1 MSTYRLDMEVDRAMT
16 LPPQR
21 TRGTRDPGP
30 RRRGRLVAAIAGLA
44 AVALVAT
51 GCSIQVRS
59 EPDPTIGKDT
69 MLINADRGNPLFD
82 RNFNPYITNARTA
95 SKWMYEPLI
104 EVNPLDGKRNPWL
117 ASAWSQPDAKT
128 IDMTIRSGVEWS
140 DGSPFS
146 AKDVVFTFDLLKKF
160 PAMDVKGAWQHI
172 GSIEQDGDH
181 VVFHLK
187 SEDVPSLTIIGQT
200 YILGEDHWSG
210 VKDPTTW
217 RDPNPVGTGPFVLG
231 NYTDQQYSMDKNPK
245 YWQADK
251 IAIKHLILPATN
263 TQLDTVTRGYDWAY
277 SFISDVKGTWGA
289 ASKTNEWWF
298 PAGGVIG
305 LIPNLTKAPYN
316 DVNVRRG
323 ISLALDR
330 DAIAETASE
339 GNLSAAGQ
347 TGLILPN
354 QERYLNP
361 DIPDQGMIT
370 QDLEAAKAN
379 FAKSGYVEQGGKLVK
394 DGKQL
399 SITITTAN
407 GYSDWL
413 RAAQEVRKNLA
424 AIGVD
429 VTISAPQPAG
439 YQQSINNGEFDMAM
453 GGMGNGDVY
462 QAFNSLLS
470 SEFYQPVGKSTVNNY
485 ERYKNADTQKLL
497 DEYKATTDTAKQQEI
512 LDQLQQTV
520 YDELPVI
527 GMYYGGLWGLF
538 NTGKFVGW
546 PSAKDPYMAP
556 QNYDS
561 APLLIFTKLRLR
573 DSAAGKQILQ
583 EQKAA
588 QQEDQK

>member
-1 MSTYRLDMEVDRAMT
+1 MT

-21 TRGTRDPGP
+21 TP
-30 RRRGRLVAAIAGLA
+30 RRTPRHARRTRL
-44 AVALVAT
+44 AVALAGIAVVALAAS

-59 EPDPTIGKDT
+59 QPDPSIGKDT
-69 MLINADRGNPLFD
+69 MLINADHGNPLFD

-117 ASAWSQPDAKT
+117 ASSWEQPDAKT

-140 DGSPFS
+140 NGDPFT

-172 GSIEQDGDH
+172 DTIEQQGDH

-187 SEDVPSLTIIGQT
+187 SDDVPSLTIIGQT
-200 YILGEDHWSG
+200 YILGEQHWG
-210 VKDPTTW
+210 KVTDPTTW

-231 NYTDQQYSMDKNPK
+231 NYTDQQYSMDKNRR

-263 TQLDTVTRGYDWAY
+263 TQLDTVTRGYDWSY

-289 ASKTNEWWF
+289 ASRTNTWWF
-298 PAGGVIG
+298 PPGGVIG
-305 LIPNLTKAPYN
+305 LIPNLTKAPYD

-330 DAIAETASE
+330 DDIAETATE
-339 GNLSAAGQ
+339 GNLSAAAQ

-354 QERYLNP
+354 QERYANP
-361 DIPDQGMIT
+361 DIPDEGMVK
-370 QDLEAAKAN
+370 QDVAAAKAS
-379 FAKSGYVEQGGKLVK
+379 FAKSGWVEQGGKIVK

-399 SITITTAN
+399 AITITTAN
-407 GYSDWL
+407 GYADWL
-413 RAAQEVRKNLA
+413 RAAQEVRRDLT
-424 AIGVD
+424 AIGVS
-429 VTISAPQPAG
+429 VTIKAPQPAG
-439 YQQSINNGEFDMAM
+439 YQQAINNGDFDMAM

-462 QAFNSLLS
+462 QAFNSLMS
-470 SEFYQPVGKSTVNNY
+470 TEFYQPVGKPTVNNY
-485 ERYKNADTQKLL
+485 ERYRDPATQRLL
-497 DEYKATTDTAKQQEI
+497 DEYKATTDTARQQQI
-512 LDQLQQTV
+512 LDQLQTIV
-520 YDELPVI
+520 YDQLPVI
-527 GMYYGGLWGLF
+527 GMYHGGLWGLF

-573 DSAAGKQILQ
+573 DSAAGREILK
-583 EQKAA
+583 EQDDAK
-588 QQEDQK
+588 

>member
-1 MSTYRLDMEVDRAMT
+1 MEVDRAMT

-82 RNFNPYITNARTA
+82 RNFNPYIANARTA

-172 GSIEQDGDH
+172 KSIEQDGDH

-200 YILGEDHWSG
+200 YILGEDHWGG
-210 VKDPTTW
+210 VQDPTTW

-245 YWQADK
+245 YWQADE

-370 QDLEAAKAN
+370 QDTKAALASLE
-379 FAKSGYVEQGGKLVK
+379 KSGYTVQGGKVVK

-399 SITITTAN
+399 AITIMTAN

-413 RAAQEVRKNLA
+413 RAAQEVRRELTALGIK
-424 AIGVD
+424 
-429 VTISAPQPAG
+429 VTIQAPQPAG
-439 YQQSINNGEFDMAM
+439 YQQNINNGTFDMAM

>member
-1 MSTYRLDMEVDRAMT
+1 MT

-305 LIPNLTKAPYN
+305 LIPNLTKAPFN

-361 DIPDQGMIT
+361 AIPDQGMIT
-370 QDLEAAKAN
+370 QDLKAAKAN

>member
-1 MSTYRLDMEVDRAMT
+1 MT

-21 TRGTRDPGP
+21 TRGPRDPGH
-30 RRRGRLVAAIAGLA
+30 RRHGRLAAALAGLA
-44 AVALVAT
+44 VVALVAT

-82 RNFNPYITNARTA
+82 RNFNPYIPNARTA

-146 AKDVVFTFDLLKKF
+146 AQDVVFTFDLLKKF

-172 GSIEQDGDH
+172 ERIEQDGDH

-231 NYTDQQYSMDKNPK
+231 NYTDQQYSMDKNPR
-245 YWQADK
+245 YWQADE

-277 SFISDVKGTWGA
+277 SFISDVEGTWGA
-289 ASKTNEWWF
+289 ASETNQYWF
-298 PAGGVIG
+298 PPGGIIG
-305 LIPNLTKAPYN
+305 LIPNLTKAPFN

-330 DAIAETASE
+330 DAIAETATE
-339 GNLSAAGQ
+339 GNLQAAAQ

-354 QERYLNP
+354 QERYVN
-361 DIPDQGMIT
+361 DAIPDKGVVT
-370 QDLEAAKAN
+370 QDTDAATAAFAKA
-379 FAKSGYVEQGGKLVK
+379 GYREQGGKLVK

-399 SITITTAN
+399 QITITTAN

-413 RAAQEVRKNLA
+413 RAVQEVRRNLT
-424 AIGVD
+424 AIGID
-429 VTISAPQPAG
+429 VTIKAPQPAG
-439 YQQSINNGEFDMAM
+439 YQQAINNGQFDMAM

-462 QAFNSLLS
+462 QAFNSLMS
-470 SEFYQPVGKSTVNNY
+470 TEFYQPVGKSTVNNY
-485 ERYKNADTQKLL
+485 ERYKNADTQELL
-497 DEYKATTDTAKQQEI
+497 DEYKATTDTTRQQEI
-512 LDQLQQTV
+512 LDQLQQIV

-546 PSAKDPYMAP
+546 PSAQDPYMAP

-583 EQKAA
+583 EQNGE
-588 QQEDQK
+588 QQEDAK

>member
-1 MSTYRLDMEVDRAMT
+1 MT

-21 TRGTRDPGP
+21 TRGHHDARPPAARRG
-30 RRRGRLVAAIAGLA
+30 RSGRRGRLFAALAGIAV
-44 AVALVAT
+44 VALAAT

-82 RNFNPYITNARTA
+82 RNFNPYIANARTA

-104 EVNPLDGKRNPWL
+104 EINPLDGTGTPWL
-117 ASAWSQPDAKT
+117 ASSWSQPDART
-128 IDMTIRSGVEWS
+128 IDMTIRQGVEWS
-140 DGSPFS
+140 NGSPFS

-172 GSIEQDGDH
+172 DTIEQQGDH

-187 SEDVPSLTIIGQT
+187 SDDVPSLNIIGAT
-200 YILGEDHWSG
+200 YILGEQHWG
-210 VKDPTTW
+210 KVEDPTTW

-231 NYTDQQYSMDKNPK
+231 NYSDQQYSMNKNPT

-289 ASKTNEWWF
+289 ASKTNQWWF

-305 LIPNLTKAPYN
+305 LIPNLTKAPYD

-323 ISLALDR
+323 ISLALNR
-330 DAIAETASE
+330 DDIAETASE
-339 GNLSAAGQ
+339 GNLTAAGQ

-354 QERYLNP
+354 QERYLNE
-361 DIPDQGMIT
+361 DIPDEGMIT
-370 QDLEAAKAN
+370 QDTKAAITS
-379 FAKSGYVEQGGKLVK
+379 FEKSGYTVQDGKVVK

-399 SITITTAN
+399 AITIMTAN

-413 RAAQEVRKNLA
+413 RAAQEVRRDLT
-424 AIGVD
+424 AIGIK
-429 VTISAPQPAG
+429 VTIQAPQPAG
-439 YQQSINNGEFDMAM
+439 YQQNINNGTFDMAM

-462 QAFNSLLS
+462 QAFNSLMS
-470 SEFYQPVGKSTVNNY
+470 TDFYQPVGKSTVNNY
-485 ERYKNADTQKLL
+485 ERYKNADTQELL
-497 DEYKATTDTAKQQEI
+497 DEHKATTDTAKQQEI
-512 LDQLQQTV
+512 LDQLQQIV
-520 YDELPVI
+520 YNELPVI

-546 PSAKDPYMAP
+546 PTAEDPYMAP

-583 EQKAA
+583 EQKA
-588 QQEDQK
+588 QEDQK

>member
-1 MSTYRLDMEVDRAMT
+1 MT

-172 GSIEQDGDH
+172 KSIEQDGDH

-231 NYTDQQYSMDKNPK
+231 NYTDQQYSMNKNPK

-289 ASKTNEWWF
+289 ASETNEWWF

-305 LIPNLTKAPYN
+305 LVPNLTKAPFN

-361 DIPDQGMIT
+361 DIPDKGMIT
-370 QDLEAAKAN
+370 QDLKAAKAN

-520 YDELPVI
+520 HDELPVI

-583 EQKAA
+583 EQKA
-588 QQEDQK
+588 QEDQK

>member
-1 MSTYRLDMEVDRAMT
+1 M
-16 LPPQR
+16 
-21 TRGTRDPGP
+21 
-30 RRRGRLVAAIAGLA
+30 
-44 AVALVAT
+44 ALVAT

-172 GSIEQDGDH
+172 KSIEQDGDH

-187 SEDVPSLTIIGQT
+187 GEDVPSLTIIGQT

-305 LIPNLTKAPYN
+305 LIPNLTKAPFN

-339 GNLSAAGQ
+339 GNLAAAGQ

-424 AIGVD
+424 AIGVN

-470 SEFYQPVGKSTVNNY
+470 SDFYQPVGKSTVNNY

>member
-1 MSTYRLDMEVDRAMT
+1 MT

-104 EVNPLDGKRNPWL
+104 EINPLDGKRNPWL
-117 ASAWSQPDAKT
+117 ASKWSQPDAKT

-172 GSIEQDGDH
+172 KSIEQDGDH

-231 NYTDQQYSMDKNPK
+231 NYTDQQYSMNKNPR

-289 ASKTNEWWF
+289 ASETNQWWF

-305 LIPNLTKAPYN
+305 LVPNLTKAPFN

-361 DIPDQGMIT
+361 DIPDKGMIT
-370 QDLEAAKAN
+370 QDLKAAKAN

-424 AIGVD
+424 AIGVN

-470 SEFYQPVGKSTVNNY
+470 SDFYQPVGKSTVNNY

-497 DEYKATTDTAKQQEI
+497 DEYKATTDTTKQQEI
-512 LDQLQQTV
+512 LNQLQEIV
-520 YDELPVI
+520 YDDLPVI

-583 EQKAA
+583 EQKA
-588 QQEDQK
+588 QEDQK